1 LFSYRHGFHA
11 GNHADVLKHVVL
23 VQMLAYLGAKEAPI
37 WFVDSHAGAG
47 AYALD
52 SPFAQKNGEFKDG
65 IGRLWGQKDLPPLLA
80 DYLRQVRAL
89 NPDGEL
95 RQYPGSPQI
104 ALQMLR
110 GQDHLQLFELHTTE
124 SKVLQKYFAKAGR
137 RVSVQAMDG
146 FTGLKAVFP
155 PRSRRGLALID
166 PSYEDKEDYRKV
178 VAAMDDALVRF
189 ATGVYA
195 VWYPQVQRQ
204 ESDDLPGLL
213 RQLAEVAGCDWLQVS
228 LTVKAPVK
236 GGLGLHGSGMF
247 IFNPPWTLKDAL
259 QSTMPA
265 LVKLLKQDGKATFK
279 LKGEQR

>member
-1 LFSYRHGFHA
+1 MF
-11 GNHADVLKHVVL
+11 KHVVL
-23 VQMLAYLGAKEAPI
+23 VQMLAYLTDKETPI

-52 SPFAQKNGEFKDG
+52 GSFAQKNGEFKEG
-65 IGRLWGQKDLPPLLA
+65 IGKLWGHKDLPPLLA
-80 DYLRQVRAL
+80 DYVRQVKAL

-95 RQYPGSPQI
+95 RHYPGSPQI

-110 GQDHLQLFELHTTE
+110 GQDHIQLFELHTTE

-137 RVSVQAMDG
+137 RVSVQAIDG
-146 FTGLKAVFP
+146 FTGLRAVFP

-178 VAAMDDALVRF
+178 VSAMSDALERF

-213 RQLAEVAGCDWLQVS
+213 RQLAESVGSDWLQVS

-247 IFNPPWTLKDAL
+247 VFNPPWTLKDAL